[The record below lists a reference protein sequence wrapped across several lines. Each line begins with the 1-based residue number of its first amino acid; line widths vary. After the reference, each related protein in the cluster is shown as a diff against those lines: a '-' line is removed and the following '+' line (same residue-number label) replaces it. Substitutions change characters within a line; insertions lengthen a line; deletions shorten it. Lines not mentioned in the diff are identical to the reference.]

1 MVVGGTGLVFVA
13 GTPPFAFFGRLF
25 DRAFWPRTPD
35 TATRQFEAW
44 IYSVLGATIA
54 GWACASPRSPRS
66 ACLFLD
72 RLPFHR
78 AVPTA
83 MSVQTRSGRKRFN
96 APLHCGVR

>member
-13 GTPPFAFFGRLF
+13 GTPLFAFFGRLF

-54 GWACASPRSPRS
+54 GWGL
-66 ACLFLD
+66 CLALVVANAF
-72 RLPFHR
+72 PTHQAWAWR
-78 AVPTA
+78 AVA
-83 MSVQTRSGRKRFN
+83 
-96 APLHCGVR
+96 AGVAL